1 MSSRSSVLIVGA
13 GATGLPLGY
22 HLGLAGA
29 DVTFLVRRG
38 RKGVLKG
45 TQRLYCYDDALL
57 KEFAD
62 YTVIDG
68 VADLADRSFQ
78 FVIVTLDGLAAT
90 SPEGASMLRE
100 LGDAIRPTQATVI
113 FGNFGFGLRDYYV
126 DVMQLPP
133 QRLLRCI
140 PFMLSHQA
148 SAGLP
153 PHPPTD
159 PSRLAQASICY
170 KHPPNKVGIR
180 LESGSTAA
188 ARQFA
193 ALYNRCQ
200 VSRCV
205 TMNPKLVEVGALSL
219 FPVYLAGHIA
229 GWPKVA
235 PLVADKEL
243 WQLACRAQRE
253 IAALPQHGWFGR
265 MTTLAMGPRATAK
278 LHLKMERDMLPLD
291 YQEFNRFHHGG
302 KVQAQDVE
310 LLRSCLVDGQRQGQS
325 MEALEALLA
334 RAELTVGPRE
344 PAVER

>member
-1 MSSRSSVLIVGA
+1 MSSRPSVLIVGA

-38 RKGVLKG
+38 RRGVLEG
-45 TQRLYCYDDALL
+45 PQRLYCYDDAVL
-57 KEFAD
+57 KEFDD
-62 YTVIDG
+62 YTVIDE
-68 VADLADRSFQ
+68 VADLADRSLQ

-90 SPEGASMLRE
+90 SPEGAAMLQD
-100 LGDAIRPTQATVI
+100 LGDAIRHTQATVI
-113 FGNFGFGLRDYYV
+113 FGSFGFGLRDYYS

-133 QRLLRCI
+133 QRLLRCF

-148 SAGLP
+148 SADLP

-159 PSRLAQASICY
+159 PSRLSRASICY

-193 ALYNRCQ
+193 ALYNRCE
-200 VSRCV
+200 VSRCL
-205 TMNPKLVEVGALSL
+205 TLNSKLVDVGALSL

-229 GWPKVA
+229 GWPRVA
-235 PLVADKEL
+235 ALVADEEL
-243 WQLACRAQRE
+243 WQLACRAQSE
-253 IAALPQHGWFGR
+253 IAALPQHGWLGK
-265 MTTLAMGPRATAK
+265 MATLAMGPRATAK

-310 LLRSCLVDGQRQGQS
+310 LLRSCLADGQRQGQS
-325 MEALEALLA
+325 MAALQALLA
-334 RAELTVGPRE
+334 RAELTVGRTQP
-344 PAVER
+344 